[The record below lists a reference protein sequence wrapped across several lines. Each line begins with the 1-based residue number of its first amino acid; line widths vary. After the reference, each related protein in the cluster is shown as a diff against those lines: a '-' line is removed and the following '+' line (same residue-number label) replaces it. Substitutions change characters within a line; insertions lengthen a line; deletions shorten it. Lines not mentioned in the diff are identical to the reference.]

1 MSGVKTRTL
10 ALGVAGVGVAFAAG
24 EMQSTFASTSKLE
37 RTVGLP
43 VLGAIS
49 QSLTAEGK
57 ADKSRKVRNFY
68 AASVA
73 LGGLFALLLAMEFI
87 QRGTIA

>member
-1 MSGVKTRTL
+1 
-10 ALGVAGVGVAFAAG
+10 
-24 EMQSTFASTSKLE
+24 
-37 RTVGLP
+37 

-49 QSLTAEGK
+49 QTLTAEGAATK
-57 ADKSRKVRNFY
+57 ARRTRNFY

-73 LGGLFALLLAMEFI
+73 LGGVFALLLAMEFI

>member
-1 MSGVKTRTL
+1 L
-10 ALGVAGVGVAFAAG
+10 FWPAALWPVSVWLCRWRAAV
-24 EMQSTFASTSKLE
+24 ELSTSKLE
-37 RTVGLP
+37 RSTGLP

-49 QSLTAEGK
+49 QTLTAEGAATK
-57 ADKSRKVRNFY
+57 ARRTRNFY

-73 LGGLFALLLAMEFI
+73 LGGVFALLLAMEFI